1 MLASRSA
8 WMILRADH
16 ALMRQRLDLIAE
28 LVVEERWHT
37 PGPELRKLV
46 KLVNSLLSFDT
57 ASHRPKGTLMLNTL
71 RGRSPEA
78 ARLISQMEKECD
90 QDDQLLVQAIDM
102 LHSLQEGA
110 LRPPKRAACAT
121 ILSRHRDRAL
131 ERMHREETLVAA
143 FTEKLLT
150 KEEWSRVASQISAVL
165 YPSSAQSSEGDAD
178 EAL

>member
-57 ASHRPKGTLMLNTL
+57 AFHRPKGTLMLNTV
-71 RGRSPEA
+71 RGRSPEG
-78 ARLISQMEKECD
+78 ARLISQMEEERD
-90 QDDQLLVQAIDM
+90 QDDQLLVQTIDM
-102 LHSLQEGA
+102 LHSLQKGV
-110 LRPPKRAACAT
+110 PPKRAACAT
-121 ILSRHRDRAL
+121 ILSQHRDRAL
-131 ERMHREETLVAA
+131 EHMHREETLVAA